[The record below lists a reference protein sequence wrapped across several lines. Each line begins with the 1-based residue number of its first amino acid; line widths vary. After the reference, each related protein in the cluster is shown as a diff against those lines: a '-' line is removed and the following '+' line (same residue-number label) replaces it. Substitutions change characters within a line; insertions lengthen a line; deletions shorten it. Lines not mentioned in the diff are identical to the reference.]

1 MSRWVFK
8 MKIKHALNL
17 LVLSFALIPLNS
29 HAGFFDFLNPQLTK
43 LNCKFTSGY
52 YTLFGERT
60 NSKILWTFNL
70 VLDKPNNS
78 VFWSSGER
86 QELIRA
92 TYAANRVQ
100 FPFQIHGDK
109 KTITLNLED
118 YSFQMVFQDNDV
130 YWLNKGI
137 CSKR

>member
-1 MSRWVFK
+1 VSRWVFK

-17 LVLSFALIPLNS
+17 LVLSFVLIPLNS
-29 HAGFFDFLNPQLTK
+29 HAGFFDFLNPQPTK

-52 YTLFGERT
+52 YTVFGKRRDT
-60 NSKILWTFNL
+60 KKLWTFNL

-86 QELIRA
+86 QELIKA
-92 TYAANRVQ
+92 TYGANRVQ
-100 FPFQIHGDK
+100 FPFMLLGDK
-109 KTITLNLED
+109 HTVMINLD
-118 YSFQMVFQDNDV
+118 NLSFQMLWQDNDV
-130 YWLNKGI
+130 YWLDKGI